1 MKKPPSMRAV
11 GRRLGALTLDGGA
24 SPLRDIPV
32 QTINKMVMETEDPDL
47 LTAWLDEEK
56 ADGKRQ
62 SAMFRI
68 YHRLSA
74 VQRKLD
80 REALKRVG

>member
-1 MKKPPSMRAV
+1 M
-11 GRRLGALTLDGGA
+11 T
-24 SPLRDIPV
+24 PLRDIPV

-80 REALKRVG
+80 HEALKRVT